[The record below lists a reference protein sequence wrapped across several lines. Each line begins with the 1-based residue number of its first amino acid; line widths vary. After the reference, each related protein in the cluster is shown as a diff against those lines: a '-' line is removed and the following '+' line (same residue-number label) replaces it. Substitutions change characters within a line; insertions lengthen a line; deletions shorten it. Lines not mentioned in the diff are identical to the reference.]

1 MTITPIY
8 TATAT
13 ATGGREG
20 TVSTPDGT
28 IDLKLAP
35 PKEMGGSG
43 AGNNPEQL
51 FASGYAA
58 CYLGAMKFATSQDK
72 SLAKVPD
79 DATVAADVGI
89 GPRDGGGFGLSVKLV
104 VTLPGVAPEEAQKIV
119 DAGHRIC
126 PYSHAVGGNID
137 VVTEVR

>member
-104 VTLPGVAPEEAQKIV
+104 VTLPGVAPEEAQKIA

-126 PYSHAVGGNID
+126 PYSHAVSGNIE

>member
-20 TVSTPDGT
+20 TVSTPDGS

-51 FASGYAA
+51 FASGYAD

-104 VTLPGVAPEEAQKIV
+104 VTLPGVAPEEAQKIA

-126 PYSHAVGGNID
+126 PYSHAVSGNIE

>member
-20 TVSTPDGT
+20 TVSTPDGS

-104 VTLPGVAPEEAQKIV
+104 VTLPGVAPEEAQKIA

-126 PYSHAVGGNID
+126 PYSHAVSGNIE